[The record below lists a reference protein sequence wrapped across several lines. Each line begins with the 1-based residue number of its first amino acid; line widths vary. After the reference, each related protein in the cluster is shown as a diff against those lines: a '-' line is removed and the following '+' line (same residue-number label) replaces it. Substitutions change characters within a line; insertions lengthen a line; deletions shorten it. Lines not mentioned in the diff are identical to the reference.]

1 MSTTDCFRLGITR
14 DCLGPDGEGPIFDRA
29 AFAVLEQS
37 AAVTWEFL
45 PAYTDALTPENADRY
60 DAIMTLL
67 PRLAETTV
75 AHGPVRLR
83 HLARFGAGLD
93 SIDFNACERAGILV
107 TNTPEGVRKPVAT
120 TILTF
125 ILALAHKLLIKDRL
139 TREGSWAERTRFM
152 GEGLTGK
159 TVGMVGFGNIAR
171 EAFRLLAPLDMRFL
185 AISRRSYPD
194 HAAALGVREV
204 PLDALLAE
212 SDFICLTCPLTP
224 ETHRLI
230 GAREIALMKPGAYL
244 INVARG
250 QIVDEQALYTA
261 LRDRRIAGA
270 ALDVFEQEPVD
281 PANPILALDN
291 VIVSPHSL
299 CWTGECY
306 RLIAESCFRAVVAVA
321 EGRRPENIVNPEALN
336 HKRWGSMMT

>member
-1 MSTTDCFRLGITR
+1 MNVEGFRLGITR
-14 DCLGPDGEGPIFDRA
+14 DCLSLDGDRPIFDPA
-29 AFAVLEQS
+29 AFALLDQCPR
-37 AAVTWEFL
+37 VTWEFL
-45 PAYTDALTPENADRY
+45 PSYSDVLTAEDAASY

-67 PRLAETTV
+67 PRLTEATV

-93 SIDFNACERAGILV
+93 SIDFATCERAGILV

-125 ILALAHKLLIKDRL
+125 ILALAHKLMIKDRL
-139 TREGSWAERTRFM
+139 TREGRWAERTRFM

-171 EAFRLLAPLDMRFL
+171 EAFRLLAPLDRRFL
-185 AISRRSYPD
+185 ATSRRSYPD

-204 PLDALLAE
+204 PLDALLVE

-224 ETHRLI
+224 ETHRMI
-230 GAREIALMKPGAYL
+230 GAREVALMKPGAYL

-250 QIVDEQALYTA
+250 QIVDEQALYAA

-281 PANPILALDN
+281 PTNPILSLDN

-299 CWTGECY
+299 CWTDECY

-321 EGRRPENIVNPEALN
+321 EGRRPENIVNPEALR
-336 HKRWGSMMT
+336 HSRWDG